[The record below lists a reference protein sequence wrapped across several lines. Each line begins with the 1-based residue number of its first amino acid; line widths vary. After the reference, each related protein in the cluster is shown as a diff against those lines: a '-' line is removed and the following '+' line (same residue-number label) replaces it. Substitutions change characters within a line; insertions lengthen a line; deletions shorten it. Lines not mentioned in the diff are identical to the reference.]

1 MLMHLASVSIYLLS
15 SLAVMAPLTPVA
27 MSNSLPDMA
36 EANDTYVGKTF
47 HFMFGRDRC
56 KYASHFFASPNIL
69 NKKSYSAE
77 TPQSFVVQSLVKSS
91 EDISL
96 NQYYQVEFQDGFVRY
111 INAIYFRV
119 DDATSESSLKRGCL
133 FDITPDELNVRLAKL
148 DSERKKAQQ
157 DFEAEI
163 AVANEKER
171 KRIAEIAKRPSAR
184 IGMTAKEV
192 VNKTN
197 WGKPEQI
204 NRTITADGVAE
215 QWVYGEGEYL
225 YFRNGRLTAIQTQPE

>member
-1 MLMHLASVSIYLLS
+1 MMRLFSVQFFLLQSFVLMAFFS
-15 SLAVMAPLTPVA
+15 SMAI
-27 MSNSLPDMA
+27 SGSLNDKV
-36 EANDTYVGKTF
+36 EAKELFVGKTF
-47 HFMFGRDRC
+47 FYMFGRDLC
-56 KYASHFFASPNIL
+56 KYSSQFFASPNLL

-163 AVANEKER
+163 AAANEKER
-171 KRIAEIAKRPSAR
+171 KRIVEIAKRPSAR
-184 IGMTAKEV
+184 IGMTAKQV

-197 WGKPEQI
+197 WGKPGQI

-225 YFRNGRLTAIQTQPE
+225 YFRNGRLTAIQTQQE